1 MPSTVFYDKVRKI
14 KVFPLVG
21 QLILWYAL
29 LIKVGFYAYLYMNIR
44 ISPYFCQ
51 ECITR

>member
-14 KVFPLVG
+14 KDFPLVVR
-21 QLILWYAL
+21 LILWYAL
-29 LIKVGFYAYLYMNIR
+29 LIKVGFYAYLYMDFR

-51 ECITR
+51 ESITR